1 MVSTL
6 DGQQNESHSDR
17 DKELSLDDIA
27 AMVDYRPV
35 NQQAIPR
42 STPMENQ
49 NDAGEDESGGE
60 STLDLDLSTTK
71 TERRLHEN
79 PLAKLGVISGVM
91 GVLFFGIGYFLVNTS
106 NFGQR
111 ESAEVAEPIPAE
123 ETLSPEAAALAARE
137 KELGELKTAN
147 ALGNQSQA
155 LEYQQRQE
163 STLSSRP
170 RAAQPSEDATQSDKQ
185 SPPPANPT
193 PPTVRPVSEVQS
205 RPVST
210 PIARPAPRPA
220 PSPARPTQPIRPASV
235 PTTPISV
242 PAELPRARA
251 LETPTIDPQARWAE
265 LAALGSYGS
274 INYQTST
281 AQQPDLNADVGELEA
296 EELETEGGIASYE
309 PVAIFVSNEKAEET
323 LTIEESSTRESV
335 IKDLSVS
342 ESTVLT
348 EDQRMQADIDALL
361 GTREIAFKE
370 NIYQAI
376 PGERTSGQL
385 LTPIVYSE
393 EASVSQEVVLELTED
408 LTSGNQVALGAG
420 TQIVAAVN
428 SVDTSGLVTLRV
440 ESVVLPAGSAYT
452 NISLDPNSLQIRGA
466 SGEPLMASAYKGDE
480 QEMRNLELDAALIG
494 ALGGIG
500 RVLTQPDSESTAI
513 GPGGSISTTSNGSP
527 NIIGGI
533 LDGAAQ
539 AVIAPRQERLRQ
551 EAAEISQRPNVWY
564 IPAGEDIEVLVTD
577 TFVLE

>member
-6 DGQQNESHSDR
+6 DGQKNENHSDR

-35 NQQAIPR
+35 NQQVASQP
-42 STPMENQ
+42 TPTENQ
-49 NDAGEDESGGE
+49 NNADEDESEGE

-91 GVLFFGIGYFLVNTS
+91 GVLFFGIGYFLVSTS

-111 ESAEVAEPIPAE
+111 ESAEVAEPTPTE

-170 RAAQPSEDATQSDKQ
+170 RAVQPSEDSTQSDEQ
-185 SPPPANPT
+185 SPPPSPS
-193 PPTVRPVSEVQS
+193 TVRPVSEVQS
-205 RPVST
+205 RPVSPT
-210 PIARPAPRPA
+210 IARPA
-220 PSPARPTQPIRPASV
+220 PSPARPTQPIRPTPVTTELLNAGAPEAIEAS
-235 PTTPISV
+235 
-242 PAELPRARA
+242 A
-251 LETPTIDPQARWAE
+251 IDPQARWAE
-265 LAALGSYGS
+265 LVALGSYGS
-274 INYQTST
+274 INYQSS
-281 AQQPDLNADVGELEA
+281 AVQQPNPNADV
-296 EELETEGGIASYE
+296 EELETEGAIIASYE
-309 PVAIFVSNEKAEET
+309 PVAVFVSNEKADED
-323 LTIEESSTRESV
+323 LLAEESRKERAVSIENLVSSESV
-335 IKDLSVS
+335 G
-342 ESTVLT
+342 LT
-348 EDQRMQADIDALL
+348 EDQQMQSDIDALL
-361 GTREIAFKE
+361 GTREIAFEE

-385 LTPIVYSE
+385 LTPVVYSE
-393 EASVSQEVVLELTED
+393 GAEVSQEVILELTED

-420 TQIVAAVN
+420 TQIVAVVS
-428 SVDTSGLVTLRV
+428 SVDTSGLVTLQV
-440 ESVVLPAGSAYT
+440 ESVILPAGSAYT
-452 NISLDPNSLQIRGA
+452 DISLDPNSLQIRGA

-564 IPAGEDIEVLVTD
+564 IPAGEDIEVLVAD

>member
-6 DGQQNESHSDR
+6 DGQQNESHSDH

-35 NQQAIPR
+35 NQQVTSQPIP
-42 STPMENQ
+42 TENQ
-49 NDAGEDESGGE
+49 SDTGEDESEGE

-91 GVLFFGIGYFLVNTS
+91 GVLFFGIGYFLVSTS

-111 ESAEVAEPIPAE
+111 ESAEVAEPIPAQ

-170 RAAQPSEDATQSDKQ
+170 RAAQSSEDSTQSDEQ
-185 SPPPANPT
+185 SPPPSPS
-193 PPTVRPVSEVQS
+193 TVRPVSEVQS

-210 PIARPAPRPA
+210 TIARPTPRPA
-220 PSPARPTQPIRPASV
+220 PSPARLAQPIRPASV
-235 PTTPISV
+235 PTTPI
-242 PAELPRARA
+242 PLPTELPRTGASEA
-251 LETPTIDPQARWAE
+251 PAIDPQARWAE
-265 LAALGSYGS
+265 LVALGSYGS
-274 INYQTST
+274 INYQSS
-281 AQQPDLNADVGELEA
+281 AVQQPNPNADV
-296 EELETEGGIASYE
+296 EELETEGVITASYE
-309 PVAIFVSNEKAEET
+309 PVAVFVSNEKTDED
-323 LTIEESSTRESV
+323 LLVEESRKERAVSIENLVS
-335 IKDLSVS
+335 S
-342 ESTVLT
+342 ESAGLT
-348 EDQRMQADIDALL
+348 EDQQMQSDIDALL
-361 GTREIAFKE
+361 GTREIAFEE
-370 NIYQAI
+370 NLYQAI

-385 LTPIVYSE
+385 LTPVVYSE
-393 EASVSQEVVLELTED
+393 GAGVSQEVILELTED

-420 TQIVAAVN
+420 TQIVAVVS
-428 SVDTSGLVTLRV
+428 SVDTSGLVTLQV
-440 ESVVLPAGSAYT
+440 ESVILPADSAYT
-452 NISLDPNSLQIRGA
+452 DISLDPNSLQIRGA

-513 GPGGSISTTSNGSP
+513 GPSGSIFTTSNGSP

-564 IPAGEDIEVLVTD
+564 IPAGEDIEVLIAD

>member
-35 NQQAIPR
+35 NQQAISQP
-42 STPMENQ
+42 TPTENQ
-49 NDAGEDESGGE
+49 SDAGEAESEGE

-91 GVLFFGIGYFLVNTS
+91 GVLFFGIGSFLVSTS

-111 ESAEVAEPIPAE
+111 ESAKVAEPVPAE
-123 ETLSPEAAALAARE
+123 ETLLPEAAALAARE
-137 KELGELKTAN
+137 RELGELKTAN

-170 RAAQPSEDATQSDKQ
+170 RAAQPSEDATQSDEQ
-185 SPPPANPT
+185 SPPPSPS
-193 PPTVRPVSEVQS
+193 TVRPVSEVQP

-210 PIARPAPRPA
+210 TIARPA
-220 PSPARPTQPIRPASV
+220 PSPARPTQPIRPTPV
-235 PTTPISV
+235 PT
-242 PAELPRARA
+242 ELPNAGA
-251 LETPTIDPQARWAE
+251 PEASEAPAIDPQARWAE
-265 LAALGSYGS
+265 LVALGSYGS

-281 AQQPDLNADVGELEA
+281 AQQPNLNADAEA
-296 EELETEGGIASYE
+296 LETGGGITASYE
-309 PVAIFVSNEKAEET
+309 PVAIFVSNEKAEENV
-323 LTIEESSTRESV
+323 LIEESPERDILTEN
-335 IKDLSVS
+335 LSIS
-342 ESTVLT
+342 ESTGLT
-348 EDQRMQADIDALL
+348 EDQQMQADIDVLL
-361 GTREIAFKE
+361 GTREIASE
-370 NIYQAI
+370 EDIYQAI

-385 LTPIVYSE
+385 LTPVVYSE
-393 EASVSQEVVLELTED
+393 GASVSQEVILELTED

-420 TQIVAAVN
+420 TQIVAAVS

-440 ESVVLPAGSAYT
+440 ESVILPADSAYT
-452 NISLDPNSLQIRGA
+452 DISLDPNSLQIRGA

-564 IPAGEDIEVLVTD
+564 IPAGEDIEVLVAD